1 MPGRSASPPSEP
13 RGAEAPL
20 ESLAESWRQHL
31 VGVGSSKP
39 TYYAAWRRQ
48 SHNLD
53 RSLESF
59 RSISNALGTTTKGP
73 RTLCDAVLA
82 AVAQHFHA
90 SWAAISFESG
100 AALGDLPPL
109 ILHPASRDWR
119 PLQETVSE
127 LTQGALSQPGL
138 VWESPG
144 SEAAGS
150 GRAGHRGVGVVLL
163 RNGLALGALVLV
175 LKGRDELSVSDVSF
189 LETLAHQMGSALEN
203 AQLFQELQR
212 RTDALNSSRRE
223 LGATRLQ
230 LRTTRHQTL
239 LAQEREWVTREL
251 HDRVAQHVASIG
263 LNLEWC
269 RSHLA
274 PESPIAERLTATQE
288 LARSALR
295 EIRATIDQLTTQ
307 RVPTEGPV
315 LTIAELAD
323 ELRRATGLC
332 ISCEDLGEV
341 DRLPTAIRRSLNGIV
356 QEALFNIV
364 RHSGATH
371 AWVCAH
377 REGGAVYVEVS
388 DDGRGDAASI
398 DRQLLLVAGGRNPGH
413 CHGLSSMVA
422 RAMEVRGQVRAR
434 PRAGGGVVI
443 RVFAP
448 RS

>member
-13 RGAEAPL
+13 RGADAPL
-20 ESLAESWRQHL
+20 ESLAESWQQHL

-48 SHNLD
+48 AHSLD

-59 RSISNALGTTTKGP
+59 RSISTALGTTTKGP
-73 RTLCDAVLA
+73 RKLCDAVLA
-82 AVAQHFHA
+82 VVAQQFRA
-90 SWAAISFESG
+90 SWAAMSFTSG
-100 AALGDLPPL
+100 AALGDLPAL

-119 PLQETVSE
+119 PLEETVHE
-127 LTQGALSQPGL
+127 LTQGALSHPGL

-144 SEAAGS
+144 SDAAGG
-150 GRAGHRGVGVVLL
+150 GRAGQRGVGVVLL
-163 RNGLALGALVLV
+163 RGGRALGALVLM
-175 LKGRDELSVSDVSF
+175 LKGRDGLSVSEGSL

-203 AQLFQELQR
+203 AELFQELQR
-212 RTDALNSSRRE
+212 QTDALNWSRRE

-230 LRTTRHQTL
+230 LRTTHRQKL

-274 PESPIAERLTATQE
+274 PESPIGARLTATQE
-288 LARSALR
+288 LARDALK
-295 EIRATIDQLTTQ
+295 EIRATIDQLASQ
-307 RVPTEGPV
+307 RVPAEGPV

-323 ELRRATGLC
+323 EASLATDLC

-341 DRLPTAIRRSLNGIV
+341 DRLPITTRRSLNGIV
-356 QEALFNIV
+356 QEALFNVV

-371 AWVCAH
+371 AWVGAH
-377 REGGAVYVEVS
+377 REGGGVCVEVS
-388 DDGRGDAASI
+388 DDGGGDAASI
-398 DRQLLLVAGGRNPGH
+398 DRWLLQAAAGRQLSH
-413 CHGLSSMVA
+413 CQGLTSMVA
-422 RAMEVRGQVRAR
+422 RAVEVRGQVRAR

-443 RVFAP
+443 RVLAP
-448 RS
+448 AS